1 MTSIDFYFNAADRL
15 QVACRL
21 AGKALA
27 QDKRV
32 VIYAPQP
39 ELAQR
44 IDRLL
49 WSWPAIAFVP
59 HCMAEDALAAET
71 PVLIAA
77 DAGTAPVRDVLLNLG
92 EDCPE
97 FFARYDRLLEIVSQ
111 DDADRKSGRA
121 RYAWYRDRGYAIR
134 NHDLA
139 EAAGE

>member
-1 MTSIDFYFNAADRL
+1 LTTIDFYFNAADRL

-27 QDKRV
+27 QAKGV

-39 ELAQR
+39 DLAQR
-44 IDRLL
+44 IDRML

-59 HCMAEDALAAET
+59 HCMANDALADET

-77 DAGTAPVRDVLLNLG
+77 EPGTAPVRDVLLNLG

-97 FFARYDRLLEIVSQ
+97 FFERYDRLLEVVSQ
-111 DDADRKSGRA
+111 DDADRTAART
-121 RYAWYRDRGYAIR
+121 RYAWYRDRGYGIR

-139 EAAGE
+139 LAGGE